1 MDGLGDGGG
10 CADECVV
17 MVRSFRAACEAAAAH
32 GAALL
37 PTDYQP
43 KDGRRHAATSERSG
57 LEAHLREAVA

>member
-1 MDGLGDGGG
+1 
-10 CADECVV
+10 

-37 PTDYQP
+37 PTDYRP